1 MKPEQLAKKELA
13 RLSKRARS
21 AAVQGDWLTVK
32 DCAAE
37 ILRHNVRY
45 PEGHFLAGLA
55 ERAAGRTTEA
65 AQAFECALR
74 LDATRY
80 DAAIELASQLRQL
93 GRHGDALQLLKAHES
108 RLNNSPMY
116 LDLAGTI
123 YSRLGLH
130 EHAAPLY
137 ERANQLQ
144 PGVDLFEA
152 NLAACRVYLGQ
163 TDKAIQAYERLLA
176 RFPTHQRNHYQL
188 SRLRTAKDEKHVDQ
202 MKEVLRSTGLT
213 PDKNIFLYYAIGKE
227 LEDLEKWDEAFH
239 YYSRAGDA
247 VTGVANYDVGTDLEL
262 IDQIIRTCSAAW
274 LSDEPARVPADRCAA
289 TPIFIVGLPRT
300 GTTLAE
306 RIVSSHSQVES
317 AGETFF
323 LPTTLLRLSGIESQG
338 QMTAAVIEA
347 AGRRRAKAIGGD
359 YLRAVA
365 YRLEGKPLFIDKFPE
380 NFLYLGFIAKALP
393 EAKIVHLRRN
403 PMDTCF
409 AMYKQSFFRYAY
421 SLDDLGRYY
430 VAYDRL
436 RKHWQEVLGERIVEL
451 RYEALVID
459 QEQETRHLLDR
470 LGLDFDPACLEFDRN
485 VTAVATASAV
495 QVREKMHTG
504 SVDKWKRFAGHL
516 QPLRERLE
524 SAGITVD

>member
-1 MKPEQLAKKELA
+1 MKLKQPVENELS

-21 AAVQGDWLTVK
+21 AAVQGDWLIVK
-32 DCAAE
+32 NCAAE
-37 ILRHNVRY
+37 ILRHNARH

-65 AQAFECALR
+65 AQAFGRALQ

-80 DAAIELASQLRQL
+80 DAAIELASQLRLL

-116 LDLAGTI
+116 LDLAGMT

-137 ERANQLQ
+137 ERANKLQ

-176 RFPTHQRNHYQL
+176 RFPTHQRNHYEL
-188 SRLRTAKDEKHVDQ
+188 SRLRTAKDAKHVDQ

-213 PDKNIFLYYAIGKE
+213 PDKNVFLYYAIGKE
-227 LEDLEKWDEAFH
+227 LEDLKEWDEAFR
-239 YYSRAGDA
+239 YYKRAGEA
-247 VTGVANYDVGTDLEL
+247 VASVANYDVGTDLEL
-262 IDQIIRTCSAAW
+262 IDQLIRTCSATW

-323 LPTTLLRLSGIESQG
+323 LPMTLLRHGGMESQG
-338 QMTAAVIEA
+338 QVTAAVIEA
-347 AGRRRAKAIGGD
+347 AGRRRASSIGGD

-365 YRLEGKPLFIDKFPE
+365 YRLQGKPLFIDKLPE
-380 NFLYLGFIAKALP
+380 NFLYLGFIAKSFP
-393 EAKIVHLRRN
+393 HAKIVHLRRN

-430 VAYDRL
+430 VAYEQL
-436 RKHWQEVLGERIVEL
+436 RQHWNEVLGDRIVEL
-451 RYEALVID
+451 GYEALVSN
-459 QEQETRHLLDR
+459 QEQETRRLLDC
-470 LGLDFDPACLEFDRN
+470 LGLDFEPACLDFDRN

-516 QPLRERLE
+516 HPLREQLE